1 MFSDPAT
8 MVLAWNARSYMAVM
22 PREAGAGVDERR
34 DVDGETVVC
43 RWRL

>member
-22 PREAGAGVDERR
+22 PREAGASVDGRWDE
-34 DVDGETVVC
+34 DGETVVC
-43 RWRL
+43 QWRL